1 VAVAVKSTCRRL
13 RTEYVPF
20 FFRQKS
26 ISTWFYQ
33 LDSFLKAFFPT
44 DGPIPREF
52 LHKLDC
58 AIEVAVD
65 CMAPELDILQLA
77 AVVLEN
83 PSFTI
88 FFHAQLE
95 YLEWEAG
102 DLNTMVKAIRTNATV
117 WEARRE
123 DIESFKLKSRKHWDP
138 YEHDDYYGRPVWKIE
153 LVLKASATDS

>member
-1 VAVAVKSTCRRL
+1 LIKLIHTAELRNHIYEYLLHTVHITTSRDEDGDKVVYNVSEDDDTDLNLYLSVAVAVMSTCRRL
-13 RTEYVPF
+13 RTEYMPF
-20 FFRQKS
+20 FFRQES

-95 YLEWEAG
+95 YLEW
-102 DLNTMVKAIRTNATV
+102 D
-117 WEARRE
+117 AR
-123 DIESFKLKSRKHWDP
+123 
-138 YEHDDYYGRPVWKIE
+138 V
-153 LVLKASATDS
+153 